1 MISRGDPVTGQEPS
15 NHIGG
20 CCAPLERLRLSEG
33 AVLCCGQGAQV
44 AQVAQTTRSRCTDR
58 AFTRLPGHRSPDGT
72 SVEDDR
78 SALHRLWTD
87 GLTWTDGTALR

>member
-44 AQVAQTTRSRCTDR
+44 AQVAQTHEVEVHRPS
-58 AFTRLPGHRSPDGT
+58 FHPPPGPQKPR
-72 SVEDDR
+72 
-78 SALHRLWTD
+78 WNIC
-87 GLTWTDGTALR
+87 